1 MENLYQLLTVEDVH
15 KDEASIIGVLEA
27 IQDRSLP
34 NDLRLL
40 NYYKELPVNFAAT
53 IETIDRGV
61 VEMTVHELQSI
72 SMLMQKAT
80 FIKSAHLPY
89 TVISKVLRVKRE
101 KKLVYLNQFSY
112 VHIPAERRLS
122 VRVKL
127 SEKLDASFQNN
138 QQMVRGSIED
148 ISFGGVSIIA
158 PKGSVLEENV
168 TGMLSIWLPDTKLE
182 VQGKLLKVHD
192 EENSNRFVFELEL
205 DNKSERLMSQF
216 IFRQQSQIIRE
227 LKEMSTF
234 GSNM

>member
-1 MENLYQLLTVEDVH
+1 MENLYQLFTVEDVH
-15 KDEASIIGVLEA
+15 KDEASILGVLEA
-27 IQDRSLP
+27 IRDHSLP

-53 IETIDRGV
+53 IEDIDRGV
-61 VEMTVHELQSI
+61 VEMTVHELQST
-72 SMLMQKAT
+72 SMLIQKAT
-80 FIKSAHLPY
+80 FIKSAHLPH
-89 TVISKVLRVKRE
+89 TVISKVLRVNRDKR
-101 KKLVYLNQFSY
+101 LVYLNQFSY
-112 VHIPAERRLS
+112 VQIPAERRLS

-138 QQMVRGSIED
+138 QQVVRGSIED

-168 TGMLSIWLPDTKLE
+168 TGMVSIWLPDSKLE